1 MICTG
6 PRACALFAAAAL
18 LFPSACISQELSRLN
33 LAMKPFEAVGQAE
46 PEFAKTLSRQLM
58 QAIERRSDFRVVS
71 GGPTRYYLRGQ
82 ILADDK
88 RNLLT
93 LQLFDSQSNRL
104 LWLEN
109 YDYRSVAAEEMA
121 DDVVAELLE
130 ALGPEAW
137 P

>member
-1 MICTG
+1 MRTSRRG
-6 PRACALFAAAAL
+6 CALLAAAAL

-33 LAMKPFEAVGQAE
+33 LSMKPFEAVGQAE

-58 QAIERRSDFRVVS
+58 QAIERRSDFRVVY
-71 GGPTRYYLRGQ
+71 GGPTRYYLKGQ
-82 ILADDK
+82 VLADDK
-88 RNLLT
+88 RSLVT
-93 LQLFDSQSNRL
+93 LQLFESQSNRS

-109 YDYRSVAAEEMA
+109 YDYRSVTADEMA
-121 DDVVAELLE
+121 DDIVAELLE